1 MRLEVAACLGMAKLS
16 MSLGALRCDGRRGLP
31 LSEPACDG
39 TVAEGPPD
47 DQLPP
52 GGPNVVP
59 AVFNAATVDPIHNP
73 ENSSATVEIASPSCL
88 ATATALPTSAGP
100 VMAETDDL
108 VPAAA
113 LCAAMDDRDDSASLL
128 VNTPLRVL
136 ADNGAV
142 AACGPLEV
150 TEPTITTEAAQ
161 LGPHAKP
168 SPSPEPSL
176 GCQASTARG
185 SAPDAPTR

>member
-1 MRLEVAACLGMAKLS
+1 MLCVATVDVVCPS
-16 MSLGALRCDGRRGLP
+16 VSLHA
-31 LSEPACDG
+31 
-39 TVAEGPPD
+39 TVADGPPD
-47 DQLPP
+47 AQQPP
-52 GGPNVVP
+52 GGPDVVP

-108 VPAAA
+108 APAAA

-150 TEPTITTEAAQ
+150 TEPTITTEAAVEATGTIGASEDGNSAV
-161 LGPHAKP
+161 LEDFISKVMKNIPPPLVDKP
-168 SPSPEPSL
+168 P
-176 GCQASTARG
+176 CR
-185 SAPDAPTR
+185 R